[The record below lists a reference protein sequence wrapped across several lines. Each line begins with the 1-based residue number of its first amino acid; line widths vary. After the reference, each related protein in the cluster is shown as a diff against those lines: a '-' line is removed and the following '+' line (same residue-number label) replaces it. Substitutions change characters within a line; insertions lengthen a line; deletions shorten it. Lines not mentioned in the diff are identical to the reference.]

1 MRVFV
6 GYKNGTTSFCSGDYS
21 PEPWK
26 LHCTVLKD
34 GNGFLPDALVP
45 YFSTVIK
52 DFRTYSS
59 VIRF

>member
-6 GYKNGTTSFCSGDYS
+6 GYKNGTTSFCSRDFS
-21 PEPWK
+21 LEPLG
-26 LHCTVLKD
+26 LHMTVLQD
-34 GNGFLPDALVP
+34 DHGLLPDALVP